1 MRGLT
6 SLIDPGILISADA
19 SAVINLNATG
29 CARDILRAIPNKVMV
44 VDVVQRELEEGRPRG
59 RRDADLLNEL
69 VSERLIE
76 IGRLG
81 DVGTLHFE
89 KLVVGPAA
97 MTLDDGEAATIAF
110 AVVRGAIAIIDERKA
125 SRLCGELFP
134 ELAVGCTVDILSHP
148 KVRHSLGEHN
158 LGEAVFSALY
168 HGRMRVSPHHMEWVC
183 GLIGLENA
191 AKCSSLPTSIRAIHQ
206 NSERSGSK

>member
-1 MRGLT
+1 
-6 SLIDPGILISADA
+6 LIDPGILISADA

-29 CARDILRAIPNKVMV
+29 CAWDILRAIPNKVMV

-59 RRDADLLNEL
+59 RRDADLLDEL

-76 IGRLG
+76 IGKLG

-110 AVVRGAIAIIDERKA
+110 AVVSGALAIVDERKA
-125 SRLCGELFP
+125 IRLCGKLFP

-148 KVRHSLGEHN
+148 NVHRSLGEQN
-158 LGEAVFSALY
+158 LSEAVFRALY
-168 HGRMRVSPHHMEWVC
+168 HGRMRVSPQHMEWVI
-183 GLIGLENA
+183 GLIGSENA
-191 AKCSSLPTSIRAIHQ
+191 AKCCSLPNSIRALRQ
-206 NSERSGSK
+206 NIERSGSK